1 MMSGRNLQHKF
12 TYDDLREWIVEAD
25 KLGEVR
31 YVDGLSWEREI
42 GRASC
47 RERV

>member
-1 MMSGRNLQHKF
+1 MGR
-12 TYDDLREWIVEAD
+12 
-25 KLGEVR
+25 EVPDWMEE
-31 YVDGLSWEREI
+31 VWSEWEREI

>member
-1 MMSGRNLQHKF
+1 MSQVTATIDQAAHWAGGASVPPARWNPV
-12 TYDDLREWIVEAD
+12 Y
-25 KLGEVR
+25 
-31 YVDGLSWEREI
+31 REI